1 MKVARLVVS
10 GVSMLVSA
18 ALLTLAIIDMF
29 CSDEY

>member
-1 MKVARLVVS
+1 MKIARLVVS

-29 CSDEY
+29 HNDEY